1 MVKIDV
7 EGAELMALRGMPDL
21 IGRPETVFLI
31 EVSDGKLRQNGSSA
45 DGLFDMMRRSGYSP
59 FLPSYSPLS
68 FKLQMRPLTRLS
80 RPEKTYDVLFRRVA
94 DYSSHSLYEPGL
106 SSGSTGSA
114 ASFTG

>member
-1 MVKIDV
+1 MRRADDLLRGGLPAYGAVMVKIDV

-31 EVSDGKLRQNGSSA
+31 EVSDCKLRQNGSSA

-80 RPEKTYDVLFRRVA
+80 RPEKTYDGTVPTGRR
-94 DYSSHSLYEPGL
+94 L
-106 SSGSTGSA
+106 
-114 ASFTG
+114 